1 MKYFTFPSA
10 KIIETRTAQ
19 TKFYSLST
27 NGTPCARSRSGLYC
41 VTENQ
46 RLAKRRP
53 EREMAEIWDLYDAAG
68 RRAGTTMKRGDPVPR
83 GFYTL
88 SVSVWLTNGRGEY
101 LLSKRHP
108 AKKFPNFWEC
118 TGGGVLAGEDSLT
131 AGVREVR
138 EELGIVLAPE
148 EGRLIYRTR
157 RDDFQDFYDVWLF
170 RRDAP
175 LSSLV
180 LQPEEVTAARWASR
194 EEIRQLRAAGELH
207 PLLDYIDGV
216 II

>member
-1 MKYFTFPSA
+1 
-10 KIIETRTAQ
+10 
-19 TKFYSLST
+19 
-27 NGTPCARSRSGLYC
+27 
-41 VTENQ
+41 
-46 RLAKRRP
+46 
-53 EREMAEIWDLYDAAG
+53 MAEIWDLYDAAG

-148 EGRLIYRTR
+148 EGRLVYRTR

-216 II
+216 IV